1 MDLYEKLEVVEDRET
16 FLKFVDALIEDRR
29 TASYFEKRRPTDY
42 QLSSDDW
49 QSVTI
54 EDYLETAAR
63 WLEDNKSS
71 DEKPN
76 EITWKK
82 MAVFLYCG
90 KIYE

>member
-1 MDLYEKLEVVEDRET
+1 MDLYEILEQVKDKES
-16 FLKFVDALIEDRR
+16 FLKFVDALIEDRVK
-29 TASYFEKRRPTDY
+29 ASHFEKRRPSGY

-54 EDYLETAAR
+54 ESYLESAAR
-63 WLEDNKSS
+63 WLTNYQWKDGN
-71 DEKPN
+71 PN
-76 EITWKK
+76 EMSWKR